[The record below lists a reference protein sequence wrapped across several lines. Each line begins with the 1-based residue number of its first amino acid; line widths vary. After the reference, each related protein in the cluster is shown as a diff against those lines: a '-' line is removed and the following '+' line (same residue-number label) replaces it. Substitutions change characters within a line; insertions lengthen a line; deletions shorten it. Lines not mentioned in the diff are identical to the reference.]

1 MIVTIDGEA
10 GAGKTTVAAL
20 VAGKLGCP
28 ILESG
33 SLYRAL
39 ACKALREGADTS
51 SEQEIIALADRTS
64 IDIRYQKVGNSVL
77 VDERDVTAELG
88 DQDVGEAASAI
99 AGFRG
104 VRHWLLPMQRR
115 AAERGD
121 LVAEGRD
128 MGSVVFPDAEF
139 KFFLKASLDV
149 RAERKRDQ
157 LEMRKKEV
165 PFEKVRERLR
175 ERDERDAGRE
185 WAPMKA
191 APDAVVIDTSETDAE
206 SVVDM
211 ILKYVDDAGRRSQQ
225 AC

>member
-1 MIVTIDGEA
+1 MIVAIDGEA

-20 VAGKLGCP
+20 VAEKLGCP

-51 SEQEIIALADRTS
+51 NEQEITTLADRTS
-64 IDIRYQKVGNSVL
+64 IDVRYRKVGNSVL
-77 VDERDVTAELG
+77 VDGRDVTAELG
-88 DQDVGEAASAI
+88 GQDIGEAASAV

-104 VRHWLLPMQRR
+104 VRHRLLPMQRR
-115 AAERGD
+115 AVERGD

-149 RAERKRDQ
+149 RAERKRGQ
-157 LEMRKKEV
+157 LETREKEV

-185 WAPMKA
+185 WSPMKV
-191 APDAVVIDTSETDAE
+191 APDALVIDTSETDAE
-206 SVVDM
+206 SVVDI
-211 ILKYVDDAGRRSQQ
+211 ILKYINADRRSQL